1 MPAIHLTTQAFDKAI
16 KALPVAVV
24 DLWAPW
30 CGPCRSM
37 TPIVDKI
44 AGEYEGK
51 ALIAK
56 VNTDDEP
63 DISSQFGIR
72 SIPCFLFF
80 KNGEMVD
87 KHVGTIRESELKA
100 KIDSLMR

>member
-1 MPAIHLTTQAFDKAI
+1 MPTIHLTTDAFDKAI
-16 KALPVAVV
+16 KSMPVALV

-37 TPIVDKI
+37 GPIIDKL
-44 AGEYEGK
+44 ADEYDGK

-56 VNTDDEP
+56 VNVDDEP
-63 DISSQFGIR
+63 DISGQFNVR

-80 KNGEMVD
+80 KNGELAD
-87 KHVGTIRESELKA
+87 KLVGAVKEAELKA
-100 KIDSLMR
+100 KIDALM

>member
-1 MPAIHLTTQAFDKAI
+1 M
-16 KALPVAVV
+16 PVALV

-37 TPIVDKI
+37 GPIIDKL
-44 AGEYEGK
+44 ADEYDGK

-56 VNTDDEP
+56 VNVDDEP
-63 DISSQFGIR
+63 DISGQFNVR

-80 KNGEMVD
+80 KNGELAD
-87 KHVGTIRESELKA
+87 KLVGAVKEAELKA
-100 KIDSLMR
+100 KIDALM